1 MFKGVNRLILNEA
14 TMIVAVQEYFNA
26 RAKEGCAPKVTQ
38 VKAEPGQ
45 DQTFSIH
52 VEASQDIA

>member
-14 TMIVAVQEYFNA
+14 TMIIAMQEYFNV
-26 RAKEGCAPKVTQ
+26 RTKEGCAPKVTQ

-52 VEASQDIA
+52 VEESQDTA

>member
-45 DQTFSIH
+45 DQTFSIQ
-52 VEASQDIA
+52 VEEPQDAA